1 MRLVFYKISSLR
13 LVISKY
19 SKWYVVIK
27 VRLKNFDNLKIFLAV
42 AKKIYSPRAVSLTLS
57 ISLPA

>member
-1 MRLVFYKISSLR
+1 MRLVFYKMSSPR

-19 SKWYVVIK
+19 SKWYVNIK
-27 VRLKNFDNLKIFLAV
+27 VRLKSFDNLEIFLVV
-42 AKKIYSPRAVSLTLS
+42 AKNIYSPRAVSLTLS